1 MFNKNYFEID
11 QGKRE
16 HRGRQWDQD
25 RFLDPG
31 LGPGSTFEI
40 RDLTSHITQIYF
52 SNWDH
57 NYFLILSERVAKGF
71 INSSLKACLYYWF
84 GARVGLSFYHKEMW
98 GVISVRKYS
107 SQPLSPASRDSP
119 QKFHFLNKR
128 WRYPLHQGRLQLSRL
143 ITILSLLNP

>member
-1 MFNKNYFEID
+1 M
-11 QGKRE
+11 
-16 HRGRQWDQD
+16 
-25 RFLDPG
+25 
-31 LGPGSTFEI
+31 
-40 RDLTSHITQIYF
+40 
-52 SNWDH
+52 
-57 NYFLILSERVAKGF
+57 VAKGF

-128 WRYPLHQGRLQLSRL
+128 WRYPLHQERLQLSRL
-143 ITILSLLNP
+143 ITILSLLNPLLQFSQFSSVIVSTTLLYKVHDEFNPHAVGIWDFKWFNFNKPKLATF